1 MVLLVSEI
9 FSWLNNHI
17 LVFLLELRLKK
28 SYSGSL
34 SGDKEEWGREGRRGR
49 KRERERE
56 REAERLIDGLGKGHL
71 QLVLGTTRGQPWV
84 LQ

>member
-1 MVLLVSEI
+1 MVLLVSDI
-9 FSWLNNHI
+9 FSRLNNHI

-49 KRERERE
+49 ERERE
-56 REAERLIDGLGKGHL
+56 RLIDGFGKGRL

-84 LQ
+84 L